1 MSLNNSQYD
10 IIMRDYE
17 QKQLRSRSRLNQ
29 HYEEAYSKIPR
40 LQDIDNTISSLSVS
54 QVKKLLDGDSQAVAS
69 AKLQVENLR
78 LERSVLLK
86 EHGYPDH
93 YLEESYH
100 CPDCKDTGYIAGQK
114 CHCFKKAI
122 IDLLYAQSNVKE
134 ILKKEN
140 FNTFQLSYYSNNRKD
155 PTTGRSSREV
165 MTTALDTCHRYV
177 DTFSTDIS
185 QNLFLYG
192 DTGVGKTFLSHCITK
207 ELIDHTFSV
216 IYFTATE
223 LFDVMAKSRF
233 DHEIESRDMDEYI
246 LDCDLLIID
255 DLGTELTNSFVVSQL
270 FVCINE
276 RFLRKKST
284 IISTNLSLETIVE
297 NYSERI
303 LSRITSNYTM
313 LKLTGDDI
321 RIKKKLMNLED

>member
-10 IIMRDYE
+10 VIMRDYE
-17 QKQLRSRSRLNQ
+17 QKQLRSRNILNQ
-29 HYEEAYSKIPR
+29 HYQEAITKIPR
-40 LQDIDNTISSLSVS
+40 LQDIDNSISSLSVR
-54 QVKKLLDGDSQAVAS
+54 QVKKLLDGDSQAVTW
-69 AKLQVENLR
+69 AKAQMKELR
-78 LERSVLLK
+78 LEKSSLLVA
-86 EHGYPDH
+86 HGFPSD
-93 YLEESYH
+93 YLEETYECS
-100 CPDCKDTGYIAGQK
+100 DCKDTGYINGKK

-134 ILKKEN
+134 ILNQEN
-140 FNTFQLSYYSNNRKD
+140 FETFQLSLYSNNRKD
-155 PTTGRSSREV
+155 PTTGRSSLEIMTSALKTCRE
-165 MTTALDTCHRYV
+165 YV
-177 DTFSTDIS
+177 NTFSTDHS

-207 ELIDHTFSV
+207 ELIDRTFSV
-216 IYFTATE
+216 IYFTASE
-223 LFDVMAKSRF
+223 LFDVIAKSRF
-233 DHEIESRDMDEYI
+233 QHDLEAKGMDDYI

-255 DLGTELTNSFVVSQL
+255 DLGTELTNSFVTSEL

-276 RFLRKKST
+276 RFIRKKST
-284 IISTNLSLETIVE
+284 IISTNLSLETIVD

>member
-10 IIMRDYE
+10 VIMRDYE
-17 QKQLRSRSRLNQ
+17 QKQLRSRNILNH
-29 HYEEAYSKIPR
+29 HYEEAFLKIPR
-40 LQDIDNTISSLSVS
+40 LQDIDNTISSLSVN
-54 QVKKLLDGDSQAVAS
+54 QVKLLLDGDIS
-69 AKLQVENLR
+69 AATSSKQQIEDLR
-78 LERSVLLK
+78 NEKAQLLK
-86 EHGYPDH
+86 DHGYPSN
-93 YLEESYH
+93 YLEESYE
-100 CPDCKDTGYIAGQK
+100 CPDCKDTGYVNGQK

-122 IDLLYAQSNVKE
+122 IDLLYAQSNVQE

-140 FNTFQLSYYSNNRKD
+140 FDTFQLSFYSNSRKD
-155 PTTGRSSREV
+155 PATGRSSLEV
-165 MTTALDTCHRYV
+165 MSDALATCHNFV
-177 DTFSTDIS
+177 NTFSTEES
-185 QNLFLYG
+185 HNLFLYG

-207 ELIDHTFSV
+207 ELINHAFSV
-216 IYFTATE
+216 IYFTASE

-233 DHEIESRDMDEYI
+233 QHEAEARGMDEYI

-255 DLGTELTNSFVVSQL
+255 DLGTELTNSFVTSQL

-284 IISTNLSLETIVE
+284 IISTNLSLKTIVD